1 MTTGSQQQPTPEQEM
16 LNWGRLL
23 MDGLPFADLIAARD
37 RATSLTWF
45 DFWMGRAD
53 DYESMADTALEEGHS
68 LTAGY
73 WLWVGSMAAQYAQFL
88 WFDERRPR
96 GQLRK
101 AELYHRAAPLLDP
114 PAVRIDLP
122 INDTTIVGTF
132 GSAANTSYRIEF
144 FSNPLGTQDASGYGE
159 GQRYLGSTTVT
170 TVNGGVSA
178 MVRTL
183 ASELAPVRVN
193 AVHPGIVGDSP
204 AWEDKDLSLVV
215 SRTPI
220 GRTVTMDEIVGAT
233 LFLLDNGGVNGQNL
247 MVEGGVLVR

>member
-1 MTTGSQQQPTPEQEM
+1 MTARQGTAVILGGTAGIGRELATRLAADGMSVVISGRDAARAQAVAAEIGPSVTGIA
-16 LNWGRLL
+16 L
-23 MDGLPFADLIAARD
+23 DLAEPATLRDALAGVGQVDALIIAAIERD
-37 RATSLTWF
+37 ANSVKDYDIEGATRLAVLKLVGYTEAVHVL
-45 DFWMGRAD
+45 AD
-53 DYESMADTALEEGHS
+53 RLSPTASIVLFGG
-68 LTAGY
+68 LA
-73 WLWVGSMAAQYAQFL
+73 MM
-88 WFDERRPR
+88 RP
-96 GQLRK
+96 
-101 AELYHRAAPLLDP
+101 YP
-114 PAVRIDLP
+114 
-122 INDTTIVGTF
+122 
-132 GSAANTSYRIEF
+132 
-144 FSNPLGTQDASGYGE
+144 
-159 GQRYLGSTTVT
+159 GSTTVT

-247 MVEGGVLVR
+247 MVEGGALVR

>member
-1 MTTGSQQQPTPEQEM
+1 MTARQGTAVILGGTAGIGRELAERLAADGMSVVVSGRDAARAQSVAAEIGPSVTGIA
-16 LNWGRLL
+16 L
-23 MDGLPFADLIAARD
+23 DLAEPATLRDALAGVGQVDALIIAAIERD
-37 RATSLTWF
+37 ANSVKDYDIEGATRLAVLKLVGYTEAVHVLADRLTP
-45 DFWMGRAD
+45 
-53 DYESMADTALEEGHS
+53 TASIVLFGG
-68 LTAGY
+68 LAM
-73 WLWVGSMAAQYAQFL
+73 L
-88 WFDERRPR
+88 RP
-96 GQLRK
+96 
-101 AELYHRAAPLLDP
+101 YP
-114 PAVRIDLP
+114 
-122 INDTTIVGTF
+122 
-132 GSAANTSYRIEF
+132 
-144 FSNPLGTQDASGYGE
+144 
-159 GQRYLGSTTVT
+159 GSTTVT

-204 AWEDKDLSLVV
+204 AWEDKDLSMVI

>member
-1 MTTGSQQQPTPEQEM
+1 MTARQGTAVILGGTAGI
-16 LNWGRLL
+16 GRELATRL
-23 MDGLPFADLIAARD
+23 AADGMSVVISGRDSARAQSVASEIGPSVSGIGLDLAEPATLRDALAGVGQVDALIIAAIERD
-37 RATSLTWF
+37 ANSVRDYDIEGATRLAVLKLVGYTEAVHVLSERL
-45 DFWMGRAD
+45 AP
-53 DYESMADTALEEGHS
+53 TASIVLFGG
-68 LTAGY
+68 LA
-73 WLWVGSMAAQYAQFL
+73 MM
-88 WFDERRPR
+88 RP
-96 GQLRK
+96 
-101 AELYHRAAPLLDP
+101 YP
-114 PAVRIDLP
+114 
-122 INDTTIVGTF
+122 
-132 GSAANTSYRIEF
+132 
-144 FSNPLGTQDASGYGE
+144 
-159 GQRYLGSTTVT
+159 GSTTVT

-220 GRTVTMDEIVGAT
+220 GRTVTMEEIVGAT

>member
-1 MTTGSQQQPTPEQEM
+1 MTARQGTAVILGGTAGIGRELATRLAADGMSVVISGRDAARAQAAAAEIGPAVTGIA
-16 LNWGRLL
+16 L
-23 MDGLPFADLIAARD
+23 DLAEPATLRDALSGVGQVDALIIAAIERD
-37 RATSLTWF
+37 ANSVKDYDIEGATRLAVLKLVGYTEAVHVL
-45 DFWMGRAD
+45 AD
-53 DYESMADTALEEGHS
+53 RLAPTASIVLFGG
-68 LTAGY
+68 LA
-73 WLWVGSMAAQYAQFL
+73 MM
-88 WFDERRPR
+88 RP
-96 GQLRK
+96 
-101 AELYHRAAPLLDP
+101 YP
-114 PAVRIDLP
+114 
-122 INDTTIVGTF
+122 
-132 GSAANTSYRIEF
+132 
-144 FSNPLGTQDASGYGE
+144 
-159 GQRYLGSTTVT
+159 GSTTVT

>member
-1 MTTGSQQQPTPEQEM
+1 MTARQGTAVILGGTAGIGRELAERLAADGMSVVISGRDAVRAQAVAAEIGPSVTGIA
-16 LNWGRLL
+16 L
-23 MDGLPFADLIAARD
+23 DLAEPATLRDALAGVGPVDALIIAAIERD
-37 RATSLTWF
+37 ANSVKDYDIAGATRLAVLKLVGYTEAVHVL
-45 DFWMGRAD
+45 AD
-53 DYESMADTALEEGHS
+53 RLSPTASVVLFGG
-68 LTAGY
+68 LAM
-73 WLWVGSMAAQYAQFL
+73 L
-88 WFDERRPR
+88 RP
-96 GQLRK
+96 
-101 AELYHRAAPLLDP
+101 YP
-114 PAVRIDLP
+114 
-122 INDTTIVGTF
+122 
-132 GSAANTSYRIEF
+132 
-144 FSNPLGTQDASGYGE
+144 
-159 GQRYLGSTTVT
+159 GSTTVT

-204 AWEDKDLSLVV
+204 AWEDKDLSMVI